1 MGQGSHQTVMP
12 VGSQTRGRRYWVDV
26 SKTARKS
33 KEGSANALG
42 SSGAKGGCQKRRAA
56 DGKCGLSANPKQFQ
70 NSIVDLQSVMLCKV
84 RGRYNAFS
92 YHHSFHA
99 LSVTAACLD
108 LSLQNH
114 SHFFLRLLFP
124 NSKRKHVSETTRTS
138 KEKENHS
145 LFRKTSS
152 RAHTDC
158 PEPWQ
163 VLGKL

>member
-1 MGQGSHQTVMP
+1 MHWGVLEPKVAVRSVELLLESVASVQT
-12 VGSQTRGRRYWVDV
+12 Q
-26 SKTARKS
+26 
-33 KEGSANALG
+33 N
-42 SSGAKGGCQKRRAA
+42 
-56 DGKCGLSANPKQFQ
+56 NFQ
-70 NSIVDLQSVMLCKV
+70 NSTVDLQSVMLCKV

-92 YHHSFHA
+92 HHHSFHA
-99 LSVTAACLD
+99 SSVTAACLD

-114 SHFFLRLLFP
+114 SHCFLRLLFP
-124 NSKRKHVSETTRTS
+124 SSKRKHISETTRTL

-145 LFRKTSS
+145 LFRKASS